1 MELTTVQ
8 YTIEFTDS
16 AVDDIRPF
24 KKNEQNLILNAIGK
38 QLEFEPLEATRNRKP
53 LLPNELSTWELR
65 VDRFRVFYDVNEE
78 SKVILIKAIG
88 WKDHNT
94 LYIRGREFLL

>member
-1 MELTTVQ
+1 MS
-8 YTIEFTDS
+8 F
-16 AVDDIRPF
+16 P
-24 KKNEQNLILNAIGK
+24 
-38 QLEFEPLEATRNRKP
+38 P
-53 LLPNELSTWELR
+53 WELR